1 MALGHRRL
9 IAALAVTIIVLA
21 VAARLVASHQ
31 PPVTGR
37 VIDLTGDPVA
47 GASISMGDRTTRS
60 RADGTF
66 VLTDPPREAWI
77 RADARG
83 YLPRLKPSAAG
94 RTVLLRLTPDD
105 GKTISLVFGG
115 DVMFGRRFFDPN
127 EDGDPRDG
135 QLGPNST
142 AADHA
147 ALLSG
152 VQASLQ
158 AADLSIINLETP
170 LLPNPYI
177 NPTQSRPSGI
187 HPTKEFVFASE
198 PISAKA
204 IDQVGI
210 DVVGLGNN
218 HVYDGLESGVRQ
230 TLDALDAAGFN
241 SGSRRTG
248 AGVDSASAWIPAI
261 RTVRGVTV
269 AVLACTTIDGH
280 ETPPLYV
287 ATTSKGGAAECTD
300 DGIRTAVTAARAR
313 ALVVVMMIHGGFE
326 YVRSPSDRIHHLSK
340 VAHDAGAT
348 LVVNHHP
355 HVIGGFQFDE
365 TGLTAWTIGNLLF
378 DQTVWP
384 TFESYL
390 VTVHV
395 RGGRPIRAMVDPLI
409 VDDFRPEPI
418 IGDLADHVAHDA
430 AGWEP
435 GPFVI
440 EDGSVEIQSATS
452 ISTKHRSFHMSGA
465 CDGSI
470 VRLQG
475 ATRLELGG
483 ISGSVETGRDL
494 LWTGGF
500 EDEEI
505 DGRMRGPPLW
515 QTGGRGR
522 DVLQDAAATGG
533 AGIQLERTG
542 ANVEDVVLGPDH
554 RIPVDAG
561 SSLSFLAMVKGLSSD
576 VAAHVQLSWYN
587 DLKGGSSQQTR
598 VDIPAA
604 DGWNPV
610 RIDATVPRNAVAVL
624 PLIRLGPPA
633 AGQALL
639 DVDDVRLIEWRPAG
653 DATLAT
659 DYLRITDSAAF
670 SLGLDTLPGSDETIA
685 KPMPIPDAGAE
696 PAPRVPDLPPGPSRN
711 PVGDD

>member
-1 MALGHRRL
+1 MAVGHRRL
-9 IAALAVTIIVLA
+9 TAALAGTIIVLA
-21 VAARLVASHQ
+21 VVARLVASHQ
-31 PPVTGR
+31 PPVSGR
-37 VIDLTGDPVA
+37 VINLAGEPIA
-47 GASISMGDRTTRS
+47 GASISMGDRITRS
-60 RADGTF
+60 DADGTF
-66 VLTDPPREAWI
+66 ALSDPPREAWI
-77 RADARG
+77 RAEARG
-83 YLPRLKPSAAG
+83 YLPRLKPTAAG
-94 RTVLLRLTPDD
+94 RTILLRLTPDD

-152 VQASLQ
+152 VQAPLQ
-158 AADLSIINLETP
+158 AADLSVVNLETP

-177 NPTQSRPSGI
+177 NPTQPRPSGI
-187 HPTKEFVFASE
+187 HPAKEFVFASD
-198 PISAKA
+198 PVSAKA

-218 HVYDGLESGVRQ
+218 HVYDGLDTGVRQ
-230 TLDALDAAGFN
+230 TLDALDAAGFT

-248 AGVDSASAWIPAI
+248 AGIDTASAWVPAI

-287 ATTSKGGAAECTD
+287 ATASKAGAAECTD
-300 DGIRTAVTAARAR
+300 QGIRTAVTAARAR
-313 ALVVVMMIHGGFE
+313 ASVVVMMIHGGFE
-326 YVRSPSDRIHHLSK
+326 YVRSPSDRIHHLSE

-355 HVIGGFQFDE
+355 HVIGGFQFDK

-390 VTVHV
+390 LTVHV
-395 RGGRPIRAMVDPLI
+395 RDGRPIRAMVDPLI

-418 IGDLADHVAHDA
+418 VGDLADHVARDA
-430 AGWEP
+430 AGWNP

-440 EDGSVEIQSATS
+440 EDGSVDIQPASS
-452 ISTKHRSFHMSGA
+452 ISSMHRSFHIGGSSY
-465 CDGSI
+465 GSI

-475 ATRLELGG
+475 ATRLEPGG
-483 ISGSVETGRDL
+483 MSGSVEAGRDL

-500 EDEEI
+500 EDEEV
-505 DGRMRGPPLW
+505 DGKLRGPPLW
-515 QTGGRGR
+515 VTGGRAR
-522 DVLQDAAATGG
+522 EVVQDAAATGG
-533 AGIQLERTG
+533 AGVQLERSG

-561 SSLSFLAMVKGLSSD
+561 TRLSFLAMVKASSTD
-576 VAAHVQLSWYN
+576 VVAHVQLSWYN

-604 DGWNPV
+604 DGWHPI
-610 RIDATVPRNAVAVL
+610 RIDAPVPKNAVAVL
-624 PLIRLGPPA
+624 PLMRLGPPL
-633 AGQALL
+633 AGRALL
-639 DVDDVRLIEWRPAG
+639 DVDDVRLIDWHPAAV
-653 DATLAT
+653 ATAAT
-659 DYLRITDSAAF
+659 DYLRITGTAAF
-670 SLGLDTLPGSDETIA
+670 TIAVDALPGSDPAIPE
-685 KPMPIPDAGAE
+685 PMEIPDAGAQ
-696 PAPRVPDLPPGPSRN
+696 PAPPVPDLPPGPSEN